1 MPSPHRLF
9 PPIDPRSGRRPA
21 SKGVESRSS
30 LTANGRIALRRRR
43 FADGQTPM
51 DQFLDQAQ
59 ATLSLGVRQFC
70 CLLNA
75 DSPSFA
81 RAANN
86 LCRTTGVRCSAE
98 FLRQVVEREG
108 TQVLACSA
116 KAGQLPCP
124 FNAAADCTVN
134 GVSRMYLGCDG
145 FLTSMITD
153 AEKKLR
159 RAGARAR
166 RRHLQHKPRPLPL
179 RKTGSDQRYKEF
191 KLVTF
196 YDESHEHR
204 LVSVT
209 RHNHCAAGRLMRRDG
224 ARAGFFDA
232 QERLGVI
239 DGGPWII
246 NQIKTQS
253 LPMTA
258 VSLDFYHLAENVHK
272 AKRSCFGGADNDD
285 DDDDDT
291 VAPNTT
297 ADAWAARTLHLAK
310 HQGYDP
316 LRDHLLQW
324 RTSLKGQR
332 HSRRRAADLLINYVT
347 DRRELIDYPRFLKEQ
362 WQIGSGPTESQ
373 CNQVPRRVKGRGKR
387 WDPDNA
393 EAVMAIET
401 LEQSNL
407 TAVYWQTQ
415 ANLAN
420 VTN

>member
-21 SKGVESRSS
+21 SKGLESRSS

-43 FADGQTPM
+43 FADGQTPI
-51 DQFLDQAQ
+51 DRFLDQAQ

-98 FLRQVVEREG
+98 LLRQVVEREG

-116 KAGQLPCP
+116 AKAGELPCP
-124 FNAAADCTVN
+124 FTAADCTVN

-159 RAGARAR
+159 RARARDR
-166 RRHLQHKPRPLPL
+166 RRHLPHKPRPLPP
-179 RKTGSDQRYKEF
+179 RKTGSDQRYKEL

-209 RHNHCAAGRLMRRDG
+209 RRNHCAAGRLMRRDG

-232 QERLGVI
+232 QEKLAVI

-246 NQIKTQS
+246 NQIKAQS

-272 AKRSCFGGADNDD
+272 AKRSCFGEGDEDD
-285 DDDDDT
+285 DDP
-291 VAPNTT
+291 AGG
-297 ADAWAARTLHLAK
+297 DAWAGRTLHIAK
-310 HQGYDP
+310 HQGYEP

-324 RTSLKGQR
+324 RSSLKGQR
-332 HSRRRAADLLINYVT
+332 HRRAADLLINYVT

-387 WDPDNA
+387 WDPDHA

-401 LEQSNL
+401 LEQSDL

>member
-1 MPSPHRLF
+1 MPPHRLF
-9 PPIDPRSGRRPA
+9 PPIDPRSGRRQA

-43 FADGQTPM
+43 FADGGQTPM
-51 DQFLDQAQ
+51 DRFLDQTQ

-70 CLLNA
+70 CVLNA

-86 LCRTTGVRCSAE
+86 LHRTTGIRLSAE
-98 FLRQVVEREG
+98 LLRQVVEQEG

-116 KAGQLPCP
+116 TAGQLPCP
-124 FNAAADCTVN
+124 FTAGDCTVN
-134 GVSRMYLGCDG
+134 GISRMYLGCDG

-159 RAGARAR
+159 RAGARER
-166 RRHLQHKPRPLPL
+166 RRHLPHKPRLPLPS
-179 RKTGSDQRYKEF
+179 RKTGSDQRYKEL

-209 RHNHCAAGRLMRRDG
+209 RRNHCAAGRLMRRDG

-232 QERLGVI
+232 QEKLAVI

-246 NQIKTQS
+246 NQIKAQS

-258 VSLDFYHLAENVHK
+258 VSLDFYHLAENVRK
-272 AKRSCFGGADNDD
+272 AKRSCFGEDD
-285 DDDDDT
+285 P
-291 VAPNTT
+291 AAAAT
-297 ADAWAARTLHLAK
+297 ADAWAGRTLHIAK
-310 HQGYDP
+310 HQGYQP

-324 RTSLKGQR
+324 RSSLKGDR
-332 HSRRRAADLLINYVT
+332 DGHRRRAADLLINYVT
-347 DRRELIDYPRFLKEQ
+347 DRRELIEYPRFLNEQ

-407 TAVYWQTQ
+407 SSVYWQNR
-415 ANLAN
+415 ANL
-420 VTN
+420 TN

>member
-1 MPSPHRLF
+1 MPSHRLF

-21 SKGVESRSS
+21 SKGLESRSS

-43 FADGQTPM
+43 YADGQTPL

-75 DSPSFA
+75 DSHSFA

-86 LCRTTGVRCSAE
+86 LCRTTGVRLSAE
-98 FLRQVVEREG
+98 LLRQVVEREG

-124 FNAAADCTVN
+124 FTAADCTVN

-153 AEKKLR
+153 AGKKLR
-159 RAGARAR
+159 RARARER
-166 RRHLQHKPRPLPL
+166 RRHLEHKPRPLPS
-179 RKTGSDQRYKEF
+179 RKTGSDQRYKEL

-209 RHNHCAAGRLMRRDG
+209 RRNHCAAGGLMRRDG

-232 QERLGVI
+232 QEKLGVI

-246 NQIKTQS
+246 NQIKAQS

-272 AKRSCFGGADNDD
+272 AKRSCFGEDD
-285 DDDDDT
+285 PM
-291 VAPNTT
+291 AAAT
-297 ADAWAARTLHLAK
+297 ADACWAGPTLHIAK
-310 HQGYDP
+310 HQGYQP

-324 RTSLKGQR
+324 RRSLKGNR
-332 HSRRRAADLLINYVT
+332 HRRAADLLINYVT
-347 DRRELIDYPRFLKEQ
+347 DRRELIDYPRFLKAQ
-362 WQIGSGPTESQ
+362 WQIGSGAPQNQ
-373 CNQVPRRVKGRGKR
+373 CNQIPTRGKGPGQR
-387 WDPDNA
+387 RGPPPPQTG
-393 EAVMAIET
+393 MAHPK
-401 LEQSNL
+401 LGQNNL
-407 TAVYWQTQ
+407 STFLSQNQTK
-415 ANLAN
+415 L
-420 VTN
+420 VKLT

>member
-1 MPSPHRLF
+1 MPPRHRLF

-21 SKGVESRSS
+21 SKGIESRST

-43 FADGQTPM
+43 FAGGHTPI
-51 DQFLDQAQ
+51 DPFVDQAQ
-59 ATLSLGVRQFC
+59 STLSLGVRQFC

-86 LCRTTGVRCSAE
+86 LARTTGVRLSAE
-98 FLRQVVEREG
+98 LLRQVVEREG

-116 KAGQLPCP
+116 KGELPCP
-124 FNAAADCTVN
+124 FTAADCTVN

-159 RAGARAR
+159 RGRARDR
-166 RRHLQHKPRPLPL
+166 RRHLPHKPRPLPA

-196 YDESHEHR
+196 YDESHAHR
-204 LVSVT
+204 LVSLT
-209 RHNHCAAGRLMRRDG
+209 RRDHRAAGRLMRRDG

-246 NQIKTQS
+246 NQIRAQS

-258 VSLDFYHLAENVHK
+258 VGLDFYHLAENVHK
-272 AKRSCFGGADNDD
+272 AKRICFGEGDIATATATAADE
-285 DDDDDT
+285 
-291 VAPNTT
+291 
-297 ADAWAARTLHLAK
+297 WAAQTLHIVK
-310 HQGYDP
+310 HQGYQP

-324 RTSLKGQR
+324 RNALKAQR
-332 HSRRRAADLLINYVT
+332 HRRRAADLLINYVT

-387 WDPDNA
+387 WDPDHA

-401 LEQSNL
+401 LEQSDL

-415 ANLAN
+415 ENLAN
-420 VTN
+420 LTN

>member
-1 MPSPHRLF
+1 MPARRRLF
-9 PPIDPRSGRRPA
+9 PPVDPRSGRRPP
-21 SKGVESRSS
+21 SKGLESRST

-43 FADGQTPM
+43 YADGQTPI
-51 DQFLDQAQ
+51 DQFVDQAE

-81 RAANN
+81 RAADN
-86 LCRTTGVRCSAE
+86 LRRTTGVRCSAE
-98 FLRQVVEREG
+98 LLRQVVEREG
-108 TQVLACSA
+108 KQVLACSA
-116 KAGQLPCP
+116 GGELPCP
-124 FNAAADCTVN
+124 FNASDCTVN
-134 GVSRMYLGCDG
+134 SVSRMYLGCDG
-145 FLTSMITD
+145 FLASMITD

-159 RAGARAR
+159 RAGARER
-166 RRHLQHKPRPLPL
+166 RRHLPHKPRPLPT
-179 RKTGSDQRYKEF
+179 RKTGTDQRYKEL

-209 RHNHCAAGRLMRRDG
+209 RRDHHAAGRLMRRDG

-232 QERLGVI
+232 REKLAVI

-246 NQIKTQS
+246 NQIKAQS
-253 LPMTA
+253 LPVTA

-272 AKRSCFGGADNDD
+272 ARRNCFGAEAAADDHDD
-285 DDDDDT
+285 QDDP
-291 VAPNTT
+291 AGN
-297 ADAWAARTLHLAK
+297 AWATRTLHLAK
-310 HQGYDP
+310 HQGYQP

-324 RTSLKGQR
+324 RRSLKSRR
-332 HSRRRAADLLINYVT
+332 HRRAADLLINYVT
-347 DRRELIDYPRFLKEQ
+347 DRRELIDYPRFLKQQ

-407 TAVYWQTQ
+407 TTVYWQNR
-415 ANLAN
+415 ANL
-420 VTN
+420 TN

>member
-1 MPSPHRLF
+1 MPSPHRIF

-21 SKGVESRSS
+21 SKGVESRST

-43 FADGQTPM
+43 FADGQTPI
-51 DQFLDQAQ
+51 DQFVDQAQ

-86 LCRTTGVRCSAE
+86 LARTTGVRCSAE
-98 FLRQVVEREG
+98 LLRQVVEREG

-116 KAGQLPCP
+116 EGELPCP
-124 FNAAADCTVN
+124 FNAASDCTVN

-153 AEKKLR
+153 AEKKLC
-159 RAGARAR
+159 RAGARER
-166 RRHLQHKPRPLPL
+166 RRHLPHKPRPLPS
-179 RKTGSDQRYKEF
+179 RKTGSDQRYKEL

-209 RHNHCAAGRLMRRDG
+209 RRNHCAAGRLMRRDG

-232 QERLGVI
+232 QEKLGVI

-246 NQIKTQS
+246 NQIKAQS

-258 VSLDFYHLAENVHK
+258 VSLDFYHLAENAHK
-272 AKRSCFGGADNDD
+272 AKRSCFGEG
-285 DDDDDT
+285 DT
-291 VAPNTT
+291 AAATT
-297 ADAWAARTLHLAK
+297 AGDAWAGRTLHIAK
-310 HQGYDP
+310 HQGCEP

-324 RTSLKGQR
+324 RSSLKGQS
-332 HSRRRAADLLINYVT
+332 HRRAADLLINYVT
-347 DRRELIDYPRFLKEQ
+347 DRRELIDYPRFLREQ

-387 WDPDNA
+387 WDPDHA
-393 EAVMAIET
+393 EAVMAIEA

-407 TAVYWQTQ
+407 TAVYWKTQ
-415 ANLAN
+415 ANITNLAN
-420 VTN
+420 

>member
-21 SKGVESRSS
+21 SKGVESRST

-43 FADGQTPM
+43 FADGRTPM
-51 DQFLDQAQ
+51 DQFLDQAR

-86 LCRTTGVRCSAE
+86 LRRTTGVRVSAE
-98 FLRQVVEREG
+98 LLRQVVEREG
-108 TQVLACSA
+108 KQVLACSA
-116 KAGQLPCP
+116 GGTLPCP
-124 FNAAADCTVN
+124 FSAGDCTVD

-145 FLTSMITD
+145 FLAPMITD

-159 RAGARAR
+159 RAGARDR
-166 RRHLQHKPRPLPL
+166 RRHLPRKPRPLPL
-179 RKTGSDQRYKEF
+179 PARKTGSDQRYKEF

-196 YDESHEHR
+196 YDESRAHR
-204 LVSVT
+204 LVSLT
-209 RHNHCAAGRLMRRDG
+209 RRNHCAAGRLMRRDG

-246 NQIKTQS
+246 NQIRAQS

-258 VSLDFYHLAENVHK
+258 VGLDFYHLAENVHK
-272 AKRSCFGGADNDD
+272 AKRICFGEGEGDD
-285 DDDDDT
+285 P
-291 VAPNTT
+291 AG
-297 ADAWAARTLHLAK
+297 DAWAGRTLHIAK
-310 HQGYDP
+310 HRGYEP
-316 LRDHLLQW
+316 LRDHLLRW
-324 RTSLKGQR
+324 RSSLKGRRR
-332 HSRRRAADLLINYVT
+332 HRRRAADLLVNYVT
-347 DRRELIDYPRFLKEQ
+347 DRRELIDYPRFLKAQ

-387 WDPDNA
+387 WDPDHA

-401 LEQSNL
+401 LEQSDL
-407 TAVYWQTQ
+407 TSAYWQTQ
-415 ANLAN
+415 ANL
-420 VTN
+420 TNLTN

>member
-246 NQIKTQS
+246 NQIKAQS

-272 AKRSCFGGADNDD
+272 AKRICFGE
-285 DDDDDT
+285 DDT
-291 VAPNTT
+291 ATT
-297 ADAWAARTLHLAK
+297 TTAADAWAGQSLHLAK

-373 CNQVPRRVKGRGKR
+373 CNQIPRRVKGRGKR
-387 WDPDNA
+387 WDPDTA

>member
-1 MPSPHRLF
+1 
-9 PPIDPRSGRRPA
+9 
-21 SKGVESRSS
+21 
-30 LTANGRIALRRRR
+30 
-43 FADGQTPM
+43 M

-108 TQVLACSA
+108 TRVLACSA

-166 RRHLQHKPRPLPL
+166 RRHLQHKPRPLPP

-196 YDESHEHR
+196 YDESHAHR

-246 NQIKTQS
+246 NQIKAQS

-272 AKRSCFGGADNDD
+272 AKRSCFGEDD
-285 DDDDDT
+285 P
-291 VAPNTT
+291 VAAAA
-297 ADAWAARTLHLAK
+297 ADAWAGRTLHIAK

-332 HSRRRAADLLINYVT
+332 HRRRRRRAADLLINYVT

>member
-1 MPSPHRLF
+1 MPPRHRLF
-9 PPIDPRSGRRPA
+9 PPIDPHSGKRPA
-21 SKGVESRSS
+21 SKGLDSRST

-51 DQFLDQAQ
+51 DQFVDQAQ

-86 LCRTTGVRCSAE
+86 LLRTTGVRCSAE

-116 KAGQLPCP
+116 KAGELPCP
-124 FNAAADCTVN
+124 FDASNCTVN
-134 GVSRMYLGCDG
+134 GVSRIYLGCDG

-166 RRHLQHKPRPLPL
+166 RRHLPHKPRPLPA
-179 RKTGSDQRYKEF
+179 RKTGSDQRYKEL

-209 RHNHCAAGRLMRRDG
+209 RRNHCAAGRLMRRDG

-232 QERLGVI
+232 QEKLAVI

-246 NQIKTQS
+246 NQIKAQS
-253 LPMTA
+253 LPVTA

-272 AKRSCFGGADNDD
+272 ARRSCFGAADD
-285 DDDDDT
+285 DDDDDQDDDP
-291 VAPNTT
+291 AGN
-297 ADAWAARTLHLAK
+297 AWATRTLHLAK
-310 HQGYDP
+310 HQGYQP

-324 RTSLKGQR
+324 RRSLKTKR
-332 HSRRRAADLLINYVT
+332 HRRAADLLINYVT
-347 DRRELIDYPRFLKEQ
+347 DRQELIDYPRFLKQQ

-407 TAVYWQTQ
+407 TSVYWQNR
-415 ANLAN
+415 ANL
-420 VTN
+420 TI

>member
-246 NQIKTQS
+246 NQIKAQS

-272 AKRSCFGGADNDD
+272 AKRSCFGE

-373 CNQVPRRVKGRGKR
+373 CNQIPRRVKGRGKR
-387 WDPDNA
+387 WDPDTA

>member
-1 MPSPHRLF
+1 M
-9 PPIDPRSGRRPA
+9 
-21 SKGVESRSS
+21 
-30 LTANGRIALRRRR
+30 
-43 FADGQTPM
+43 
-51 DQFLDQAQ
+51 
-59 ATLSLGVRQFC
+59 RQFC

-86 LCRTTGVRCSAE
+86 LLRTIGVRLSAE
-98 FLRQVVEREG
+98 SLRQVVEWEG

-116 KAGQLPCP
+116 GGGLPCP
-124 FNAAADCTVN
+124 FNAGDCTVN

-159 RAGARAR
+159 RAAARER
-166 RRHLQHKPRPLPL
+166 RRHLPHKPRPLPP
-179 RKTGSDQRYKEF
+179 RKTGSDQRYKEL

-196 YDESHEHR
+196 YDEAHEHR

-209 RHNHCAAGRLMRRDG
+209 RRNHCAAGRLMRRDG

-232 QERLGVI
+232 QEKLGVI

-246 NQIKTQS
+246 NQIKAQS

-272 AKRSCFGGADNDD
+272 GRRSCFGEGDD
-285 DDDDDT
+285 DP
-291 VAPNTT
+291 AG
-297 ADAWAARTLHLAK
+297 DAWAARTLYIAK
-310 HQGYDP
+310 HQGFEP

-324 RTSLKGQR
+324 RRSLKGDR
-332 HSRRRAADLLINYVT
+332 RRRAADLLINYVT
-347 DRRELIDYPRFLKEQ
+347 DRRELIGYPRFLKEQ

-387 WDPDNA
+387 WDPDHA

-407 TAVYWQTQ
+407 TSVYWQTR
-415 ANLAN
+415 ANL
-420 VTN
+420 TN

>member
-1 MPSPHRLF
+1 
-9 PPIDPRSGRRPA
+9 
-21 SKGVESRSS
+21 
-30 LTANGRIALRRRR
+30 
-43 FADGQTPM
+43 M
-51 DQFLDQAQ
+51 DRFLDQAE
-59 ATLSLGVRQFC
+59 ATLSLGVRQFS

-86 LCRTTGVRCSAE
+86 LCRTTGVRLSAE
-98 FLRQVVEREG
+98 LLRQVVEREG

-116 KAGQLPCP
+116 KAGALPCP
-124 FNAAADCTVN
+124 FTAADCTVN

-159 RAGARAR
+159 RAGARDR
-166 RRHLQHKPRPLPL
+166 RRHLQHKPRPLPT
-179 RKTGSDQRYKEF
+179 RKTGSDQRYKEL

-196 YDESHEHR
+196 YDESHDHR

-209 RHNHCAAGRLMRRDG
+209 RRNHCAAGRLMRRDG

-232 QERLGVI
+232 QEKLGVI

-246 NQIKTQS
+246 NQIKAQS

-272 AKRSCFGGADNDD
+272 AKRSCFGEADPG
-285 DDDDDT
+285 
-291 VAPNTT
+291 VAAANAA
-297 ADAWAARTLHLAK
+297 ADAWAGRTLHIAK
-310 HQGYDP
+310 HQGYEP
-316 LRDHLLQW
+316 LRDQLLQW
-324 RTSLKGQR
+324 RTSLKGDR
-332 HSRRRAADLLINYVT
+332 RRRAADLLIHYVT
-347 DRRELIDYPRFLKEQ
+347 DRRELVDYPRFLKEQ

-387 WDPDNA
+387 WDPDHA

-407 TAVYWQTQ
+407 TSVYWQTQ

-420 VTN
+420 LAN

>member
-1 MPSPHRLF
+1 MPLHRLF
-9 PPIDPRSGRRPA
+9 PPIDPASGKRPA
-21 SKGVESRSS
+21 SKGLESRSS

-43 FADGQTPM
+43 FAGGQTPI
-51 DQFLDQAQ
+51 DAFVDQAE
-59 ATLSLGVRQFC
+59 ATVSLGVRQLS

-86 LCRTTGVRCSAE
+86 LFRTTGVRLSAE
-98 FLRQVVEREG
+98 LLRQVVEGEG
-108 TQVLACSA
+108 VQALACSA
-116 KAGQLPCP
+116 RGELPCP
-124 FNAAADCTVN
+124 FNAGDCTVN

-159 RAGARAR
+159 RAVARDR
-166 RRHLQHKPRPLPL
+166 RRHLPHKPRPLPS
-179 RKTGSDQRYKEF
+179 RKTGSDQRYKEL

-196 YDESHEHR
+196 YDEAHEHR

-209 RHNHCAAGRLMRRDG
+209 RRDHRAAGRLMRRDG
-224 ARAGFFDA
+224 ARAGFFEA
-232 QERLGVI
+232 REKLGVI

-246 NQIKTQS
+246 NQIKAQS

-272 AKRSCFGGADNDD
+272 ARRSCFGEGDD
-285 DDDDDT
+285 DPAGDD
-291 VAPNTT
+291 
-297 ADAWAARTLHLAK
+297 WAARTLHIAK
-310 HQGYDP
+310 HQGFEP

-324 RTSLKGQR
+324 RRSLKGDR
-332 HSRRRAADLLINYVT
+332 RRRAADLLINYVT

-407 TAVYWQTQ
+407 TTVYWQNQ
-415 ANLAN
+415 AKL
-420 VTN
+420 TN

>member
-1 MPSPHRLF
+1 M
-9 PPIDPRSGRRPA
+9 
-21 SKGVESRSS
+21 
-30 LTANGRIALRRRR
+30 
-43 FADGQTPM
+43 
-51 DQFLDQAQ
+51 DQAQ
-59 ATLSLGVRQFC
+59 ATFSLGVRQLC

-81 RAANN
+81 RAANH
-86 LCRTTGVRCSAE
+86 LLRTTGVRLSAE
-98 FLRQVVEREG
+98 LLRQVVEREG

-116 KAGQLPCP
+116 RGALPCP
-124 FNAAADCTVN
+124 FDVAADCTVD

-159 RAGARAR
+159 RAAARQR
-166 RRHLQHKPRPLPL
+166 RRHLPHKPRLPLPP
-179 RKTGSDQRYKEF
+179 RKTGADQRYKEL

-196 YDESHEHR
+196 YDESHAHR

-209 RHNHCAAGRLMRRDG
+209 RRNHCAAGRLMRRDG

-232 QERLGVI
+232 RERLGVI

-246 NQIKTQS
+246 NQIKAQS

-272 AKRSCFGGADNDD
+272 AKRSCFGEDD
-285 DDDDDT
+285 P
-291 VAPNTT
+291 AA

-310 HQGYDP
+310 HQGYQP

-324 RTSLKGQR
+324 RGSLKRGR
-332 HSRRRAADLLINYVT
+332 HRRRAADLLINYVT

-393 EAVMAIET
+393 ESVMAIET
-401 LEQSNL
+401 LEQSDL
-407 TAVYWQTQ
+407 TSVYWQTQ
-415 ANLAN
+415 ANL
-420 VTN
+420 TN

>member
-272 AKRSCFGGADNDD
+272 AKRSCFGE

-373 CNQVPRRVKGRGKR
+373 CNQIPRRVKGRGKR
-387 WDPDNA
+387 WDPDTA

>member
-9 PPIDPRSGRRPA
+9 PPIDPRTGRRPA
-21 SKGVESRSS
+21 SKGLESRST

-43 FADGQTPM
+43 FANGQTPM
-51 DQFLDQAQ
+51 DRFLDQAE

-86 LCRTTGVRCSAE
+86 LCRTTGVRLSAE
-98 FLRQVVEREG
+98 LLRQVVEREG

-116 KAGQLPCP
+116 KAGELPCP
-124 FNAAADCTVN
+124 FTAADCTVN

-159 RAGARAR
+159 RAGARER
-166 RRHLQHKPRPLPL
+166 RRHLPHKPRPLPP
-179 RKTGSDQRYKEF
+179 RKTGSDQRYKEL

-209 RHNHCAAGRLMRRDG
+209 RRNHCAAGRLMRRDG

-232 QERLGVI
+232 QEKLGVI

-246 NQIKTQS
+246 NQIKAQS

-272 AKRSCFGGADNDD
+272 AKRSCFGEDD
-285 DDDDDT
+285 P
-291 VAPNTT
+291 AAAAA
-297 ADAWAARTLHLAK
+297 ADAWAGRTLHLAK

-324 RTSLKGQR
+324 RSSLKGQR
-332 HSRRRAADLLINYVT
+332 HRRAADLLINYVT
-347 DRRELIDYPRFLKEQ
+347 DRRELIDYPRFLKAQ

-387 WDPDNA
+387 WDPDHA

>member
-21 SKGVESRSS
+21 SKGLESRSS

-43 FADGQTPM
+43 FANGQTPM
-51 DQFLDQAQ
+51 DRFLDQAE

-81 RAANN
+81 RATKN
-86 LCRTTGVRCSAE
+86 LCRTTGVRLSAE
-98 FLRQVVEREG
+98 LLRQVVEREG

-116 KAGQLPCP
+116 RAGQLPCP
-124 FNAAADCTVN
+124 FTAADCTVN

-153 AEKKLR
+153 SEKKLR
-159 RAGARAR
+159 RAGARER
-166 RRHLQHKPRPLPL
+166 RRHLQVKPRPLPS
-179 RKTGSDQRYKEF
+179 RKTGSDQRYKEL

-209 RHNHCAAGRLMRRDG
+209 RRNHCAAGRLMRRDG

-246 NQIKTQS
+246 NQIKAQS

-272 AKRSCFGGADNDD
+272 AKRSCFGEGDEDD
-285 DDDDDT
+285 GNP
-291 VAPNTT
+291 AG
-297 ADAWAARTLHLAK
+297 DAWAARTLHIAK
-310 HQGYDP
+310 HQGCEP

-324 RTSLKGQR
+324 RGSLKGQR
-332 HSRRRAADLLINYVT
+332 HRRRAADLLINYVT
-347 DRRELIDYPRFLKEQ
+347 DRRELIDYPRFLKAQ

-387 WDPDNA
+387 WDPNHA

-407 TAVYWQTQ
+407 TPVYWQNQ
-415 ANLAN
+415 ANLATL
-420 VTN
+420 TN